1 MCYNTLMEKRIKE
14 YEKFIK
20 EAAKHPTPELKAY
33 HNEMVR
39 NFQHERAIHLA
50 IMLFFIAIT
59 LIVMV
64 GAAFSIAFA
73 TIPFAITVSILA
85 ALLFILSAIL
95 GLCNSAYAAT
105 IKTRKKSEVQT
116 NAN

>member
-1 MCYNTLMEKRIKE
+1 MEKRIKE

-20 EAAKHPTPELKAY
+20 EAAKHPTPELRVY

-64 GAAFSIAFA
+64 GAAFSITFA
-73 TIPFAITVSILA
+73 TIPFAVTVSILA
-85 ALLFILSAIL
+85 ALLFILSA
-95 GLCNSAYAAT
+95 AYV
-105 IKTRKKSEVQT
+105 KHYYFLENHVQKLYDIT
-116 NAN
+116 SKLYK